1 MRYEQLPSE
10 IRRLNRELKRH
21 FGMDDDDMAPMWRV
35 SWSDD
40 QYEKRLSKYTT
51 SGIELL
57 YPIVQELPKYPWV
70 AGRWMLENRVLVPE
84 VSRIELGGITKSYE
98 CMYAFPTR
106 DKQPIQPSFAACK
119 FLADAVLAAKGKES
133 LGPKY
138 AHPLAGMKSE
148 EIKHAK
154 KVEIDAIM
162 EELFGD
168 ESFLMGRTITGEAS
182 AMPQQY
188 GNIEKG

>member
-21 FGMDDDDMAPMWRV
+21 FGMDDDDMAAMWRV

-40 QYEKRLSKYTT
+40 QYENRFSKYTPA
-51 SGIELL
+51 GIELL
-57 YPIVQELPKYPWV
+57 FPQLQLLPKYPWV

-84 VSRIELGGITKSYE
+84 VSQSELDGVKKSYE
-98 CMYAFPTR
+98 CMYAFPTQR
-106 DKQPIQPSFAACK
+106 GEPIIPSFPACK

-138 AHPLAGMKSE
+138 AHPLAGMKSD
-148 EIKHAK
+148 EIKHHK
-154 KVEIDAIM
+154 KMEIDAIM

-182 AMPQQY
+182 TMPQQY
-188 GNIEKG
+188 GNIQKG